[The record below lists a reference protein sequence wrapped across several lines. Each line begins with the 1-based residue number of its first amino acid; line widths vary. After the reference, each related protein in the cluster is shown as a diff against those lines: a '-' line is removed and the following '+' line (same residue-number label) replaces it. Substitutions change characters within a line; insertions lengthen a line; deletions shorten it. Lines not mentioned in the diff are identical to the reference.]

1 MRESRPRGG
10 KGWGAGG
17 TVVGRS
23 RMVAR
28 GAVGLL
34 ALLVPL
40 LGAVPAAAQ
49 IPSDTTPHSEGA
61 LLAEWRGIVPGRPFT
76 VGLHITLDRG
86 WHTYWVNAGDSGTPA
101 LIDWTLPEGFE
112 AGAIQWP
119 TPERVPY
126 PPLMSYAYHDEVLLP
141 VEITPP
147 AGLEPGTTV
156 RLEAQTE
163 WLVCEKVCLVA
174 RKPVS
179 LELPVVVAEP
189 APSPWADD
197 FRAAR
202 LAMPVDAP
210 GWETVAR
217 AAGDDL
223 YLGVRPPEGR
233 AVPAGS
239 YFFPL
244 DDQLLEHAEPQRVG
258 RGEAGTWIALP
269 RSPYRPELPDTLAGV
284 LSLDVPVDDAGHTSL
299 VVRAPIEEG
308 PAPTIARWARPAEE
322 AANGLTLL
330 VALGFA
336 FLGGLLLNLMPCVF
350 PVLSLKVLGFVEH
363 AGGDRAR
370 MRRHGAVFGAGVV
383 LSFLA
388 VAGVL
393 MAIRAAG
400 PEVGWGYQLQSP
412 PVVALLAFLMVAI
425 GLNFLGLFEF
435 GTSLTRLGRVGADQ
449 SGYRSSFLTGI
460 LAVIVATPCT
470 APFMGSAIGA
480 ALVRPPLEGLAVF
493 AGLGLGMATPYMVLS
508 TWPALLDR
516 LPRPGPW
523 METLRQALAF
533 PMLAVAA
540 WLLWVLGLQVGVG
553 GATGVLYALLL
564 FAFGG
569 WLLGRAGSAANTT
582 LRRAGRVVAVLAL
595 AGSLAWGLLAARS
608 APPVAAAAAGGEL
621 VTWTPYEP
629 GVVEAFQA
637 DGRAVFVD
645 FTAAWC
651 ITCQV
656 NERVVLAADPVQKAF
671 KVHDVA
677 LVRADWTRRDEVIGR
692 ALTALGRSGV
702 PVYALY
708 PPEPGAPPR
717 LLPSVLTNAIVLNAL
732 EDMTQRTASNR

>member
-1 MRESRPRGG
+1 MRESRARV
-10 KGWGAGG
+10 GWGRGAGG
-17 TVVGRS
+17 TGVGRS
-23 RMVAR
+23 R
-28 GAVGLL
+28 GAVRAALGLL
-34 ALLVPL
+34 ATLVPML
-40 LGAVPAAAQ
+40 TAVPAAAQ

-61 LLAEWRGIVPGRPFT
+61 LVAERQGIMPGRPFT

-147 AGLEPGTTV
+147 AGLKPGTTV

-179 LELPVVVAEP
+179 LELPVVSAGP

-197 FRAAR
+197 FRDAR
-202 LAMPVDAP
+202 RAMAVDAP

-217 AAGDDL
+217 AAGDSL

-244 DDQLLEHAEPQRVG
+244 DDRLLEHAEAQPVG
-258 RGEAGTWIALP
+258 RGGAGTWIALP

-284 LSLDVPVDDAGHTSL
+284 LSLGAPVDDAGHTSL

-308 PAPTIARWARPAEE
+308 PAPAVDRWAQPVAE
-322 AANGLTLL
+322 AADGLTLL

-363 AGGDRAR
+363 AAGDRAR
-370 MRRHGAVFGAGVV
+370 MRMHGAVFGAGVV

-412 PVVALLAFLMVAI
+412 VIVALLAFLMVAI
-425 GLNFLGLFEF
+425 GLNFLGLFEL
-435 GTSLTRLGRVGADQ
+435 GTSLTRLGRIGADEA
-449 SGYRSSFLTGI
+449 GYRSSFLTGI

-553 GATGVLYALLL
+553 GAAGVLYALLL
-564 FAFGG
+564 FAFGA
-569 WLLGRAGSAANTT
+569 WLLGRAGGAANAT

-595 AGSLAWGLLAARS
+595 AGSVAWGVLTARS
-608 APPVAAAAAGGEL
+608 APVAAEAAGGDL
-621 VTWTPYEP
+621 AAWTPYEP
-629 GVVEAFQA
+629 GVVERFQA
-637 DGRAVFVD
+637 EGQPVFVD

-671 KVHDVA
+671 EAHDVA

-717 LLPSVLTNAIVLNAL
+717 LLPSVLTNAIVLDAL
-732 EDMTQRTASNR
+732 EDLTRTASNR